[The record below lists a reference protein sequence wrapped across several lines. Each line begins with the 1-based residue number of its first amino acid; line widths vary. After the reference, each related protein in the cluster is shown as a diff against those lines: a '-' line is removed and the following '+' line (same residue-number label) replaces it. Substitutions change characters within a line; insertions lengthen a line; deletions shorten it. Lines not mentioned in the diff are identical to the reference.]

1 MKDKNIDKIYSNVIV
16 FDYYDKFIQ
25 KLIDNLIDLKFE
37 EDKEN
42 YEECIIINNNINKL
56 INNAIKYVITNT
68 ELENDDVVEIINDT
82 IKELKQY
89 LIDGK
94 DI

>member
-1 MKDKNIDKIYSNVIV
+1 MKEKNMDKIYSNVIV

-56 INNAIKYVITNT
+56 ISNAIKYVITNT